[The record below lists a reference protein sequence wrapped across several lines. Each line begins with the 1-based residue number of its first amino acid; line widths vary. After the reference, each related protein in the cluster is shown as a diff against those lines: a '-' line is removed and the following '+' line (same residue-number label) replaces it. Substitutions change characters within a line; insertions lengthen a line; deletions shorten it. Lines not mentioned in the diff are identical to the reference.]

1 MDFQAVRYRRVTMR
15 QTRSA
20 LLLLVNLALLG
31 GLFAAWY
38 YGGLALIW
46 RLDALKLSFLIIP
59 IYFVTAFAA
68 TFNLISDD
76 LLESVESRLP
86 MIALC
91 GTVWG
96 IITVFLVLGE
106 TKFSGA
112 GDFKQLIG
120 PLLAGGGS
128 AMFPTF
134 LALAGSNLLWL
145 HQLIR

>member
-1 MDFQAVRYRRVTMR
+1 MPDNQSQSLSPQKA
-15 QTRSA
+15 A
-20 LLLLVNLALLG
+20 LLLLINLALLG
-31 GLFAAWY
+31 ALGAAWY

-46 RLDALKLSFLIIP
+46 RLDALKLSFLIIA
-59 IYFVTAFAA
+59 IYLATAFAA
-68 TFNLISDD
+68 TFEWISDEA
-76 LLESVESRLP
+76 LESIESRLP

-96 IITVFLVLGE
+96 IISVFLLLGE
-106 TKFSGA
+106 VKFSGA
-112 GDFKQLIG
+112 GDFKNLIG

-145 HQLIR
+145 HQVVRRWGR

>member
-1 MDFQAVRYRRVTMR
+1 MSSTK
-15 QTRSA
+15 SA
-20 LLLLVNLALLG
+20 CLLLLNLALLG

-38 YGGLALIW
+38 YGGVALVW
-46 RLDALKLSFLIIP
+46 RLDALKLSFLIVP
-59 IYFVTAFAA
+59 TYFVTAFAA
-68 TFNLISDD
+68 TFGWIGDE
-76 LLESVESRLP
+76 LLESIESRLP

-96 IITVFLVLGE
+96 IVTVFLVLGE
-106 TKFSGA
+106 TKFNGA
-112 GDFKQLIG
+112 ADFKQLIG

-145 HQLIR
+145 HQIIRHA